1 MKVSAIVAVA
11 VGLTASLV
19 SAQLESIPQCA
30 LGCAVSSLGST
41 GCPTTDIACICSATA
56 FLQALTPCVQA
67 ACTPQEFAATIE
79 AAQQLCAAAG
89 VTLSIP
95 GPTSTPAE
103 ETPTETPTEAPTTM
117 LTVTPPSN
125 STIVTPPVPTPSSN
139 ATATSTEAPSPT
151 EGETEAPSATASQ
164 TGAASRNAIALGGL
178 GAAVVAFAAA
188 LL

>member
-19 SAQLESIPQCA
+19 SAQLESIPPCA
-30 LGCAVSSLGST
+30 LGCAINSLGGT
-41 GCPTTDIACICSATA
+41 GCAQTDIACICSATA
-56 FLQALTPCVQA
+56 FLEALTPCVQTS
-67 ACTPQEFAATIE
+67 CTPEEFAATIE
-79 AAQQLCAAAG
+79 AARQLCAAAG
-89 VTLSIP
+89 VTLSIPTP

-103 ETPTETPTEAPTTM
+103 ETPTEAPTEAP
-117 LTVTPPSN
+117 TVTPPSN
-125 STIVTPPVPTPSSN
+125 STIVTPPVPSPSSN